1 VPLAQRRIVAG
12 GIAVLLLPVALIV
25 QEVVR
30 GGVDVLVIGIG
41 GTVVLVCVFA
51 RVLLIVRELDQL
63 RVRAQESERK
73 FRMVFE
79 RAPIGISVGRDGI
92 MSETNP
98 ALQRMLG
105 YTAAEFAQT
114 HYTDI
119 THPDD
124 LVLPA
129 QAELDRG
136 SRESFVASKQYVG
149 KDGRVVDT
157 RVHVVLDLDD
167 GLGMSLIED
176 VSRQHELE
184 ERLRQAEKMEAIGK
198 LAGGVAH
205 DFNNLMMAVIGYSDL
220 LLLRDDPATR
230 DKLEAI
236 RESAVRA
243 SDLTRQLLAFSRK
256 QLLQLDEVD
265 LRILVERLEA
275 LCRQLLGEDVELEL
289 HVPDEP
295 VLVHADEAQLER
307 AILNLV
313 VNAAESTPA
322 GGSVTLAVRGD
333 GGDAVLSVSDDGVGM
348 DAATQARVFEPFF
361 TTKPMT
367 DGAGLGLSTV
377 HGIVGQSG
385 GTIEVESEP
394 GCGSVFTIRLP
405 AVAARATL
413 LD

>member
-1 VPLAQRRIVAG
+1 
-12 GIAVLLLPVALIV
+12 
-25 QEVVR
+25 
-30 GGVDVLVIGIG
+30 
-41 GTVVLVCVFA
+41 
-51 RVLLIVRELDQL
+51 
-63 RVRAQESERK
+63 
-73 FRMVFE
+73 
-79 RAPIGISVGRDGI
+79 
-92 MSETNP
+92 
-98 ALQRMLG
+98 
-105 YTAAEFAQT
+105 
-114 HYTDI
+114 
-119 THPDD
+119 
-124 LVLPA
+124 
-129 QAELDRG
+129 
-136 SRESFVASKQYVG
+136 
-149 KDGRVVDT
+149 
-157 RVHVVLDLDD
+157 
-167 GLGMSLIED
+167 
-176 VSRQHELE
+176 
-184 ERLRQAEKMEAIGK
+184 
-198 LAGGVAH
+198 
-205 DFNNLMMAVIGYSDL
+205 
-220 LLLRDDPATR
+220 
-230 DKLEAI
+230 
-236 RESAVRA
+236 VRA